1 MKNLNIY
8 MKIIL
13 SSLLFICLLDMP
25 YGYFQLVRFAGLISF
40 TTFAFHAHK
49 NNRKNEMII
58 YCILALLFQPFFKVA
73 LGRELWNIVDV
84 LVGTGLIISI
94 FVKTKEK

>member
-1 MKNLNIY
+1 

-25 YGYFQLVRFAGLISF
+25 YGYFQLVRFAGLIGF
-40 TTFAFHAHK
+40 TTFAYHSHK
-49 NNRKNEMII
+49 NNRTNEMII

-84 LVGTGLIISI
+84 VVGTGLIISI
-94 FVKTKEK
+94 FVKTKAK